1 MSLCCVLAGY
11 TVSSVI
17 VGDWKKLYIAGAPR
31 FKHKGK
37 VILFQLTDYGD
48 VTIVQAL
55 NGEQVKLSPSLP
67 LPPSLS
73 SFIAHKK
80 KRRAGASFLLKV
92 GTPPTGSKL
101 KQHLSKCRL
110 DPTMA
115 VKCAGWT
122 STRMASPTSFW
133 SQLQC
138 SSAQG
143 TRRPVES
150 TSTASVG

>member
-1 MSLCCVLAGY
+1 MSALTCEVYLILLCHCLRLLNSGLNAAMVDVSLAGY

-67 LPPSLS
+67 PPPSLG
-73 SFIAHKK
+73 FI
-80 KRRAGASFLLKV
+80 
-92 GTPPTGSKL
+92 
-101 KQHLSKCRL
+101 HL
-110 DPTMA
+110 
-115 VKCAGWT
+115 
-122 STRMASPTSFW
+122 
-133 SQLQC
+133 
-138 SSAQG
+138 
-143 TRRPVES
+143 
-150 TSTASVG
+150 